1 MKPTNCHD
9 EENCCEDLDVTCE
22 KDECVCEEE
31 DNCKLECEEEQDLE
45 KSCCGGECC
54 LDQINNKLIKEILVR
69 VNLIQIIWET
79 LTYLIKETLGK
90 VADLILGIL
99 GKVKW
104 ILKKILPF

>member
-1 MKPTNCHD
+1 MKPTNCRD

-54 LDQINNKLIKEILVR
+54 LD
-69 VNLIQIIWET
+69 
-79 LTYLIKETLGK
+79 
-90 VADLILGIL
+90 
-99 GKVKW
+99 
-104 ILKKILPF
+104 